1 LILVRLSRLLLVSS
15 VICYIGF
22 DIFSTLVAYS
32 YLGTFEYERSTL
44 IREAFNLAG
53 LPGFIL
59 IKVLVSLLAISAAF
73 WLMER
78 YEQFRGLGAGV
89 LCGATVAGLFVG
101 TSNINILYQG
111 SSIWLLGLDSGT
123 VATIIICGC
132 SLLGLLATGRFTS
145 KPVPIKAD

>member
-1 LILVRLSRLLLVSS
+1 VRLSRLLFISS
-15 VICYIGF
+15 IICYIGF
-22 DIFSTLVAYS
+22 DIFSTLAAYV
-32 YLGTFEYERSTL
+32 YLGSFEYERSTL
-44 IREAFNLAG
+44 IKIAFDLAG

-59 IKVLVSLLAISAAF
+59 IKVVISLIAISAAF

-89 LCGATVAGLFVG
+89 LGGATAAGLFVG

-111 SSIWLLGLDSGT
+111 SSIWILGLDSGT

-132 SLLGLLATGRFTS
+132 SLLGLLATGRFVP
-145 KPVPIKAD
+145 KPAPTKVN

>member
-1 LILVRLSRLLLVSS
+1 MRLSRLLLISS
-15 VICYIGF
+15 IISYIGF
-22 DIFSTLVAYS
+22 DIFSTLAAYS

-44 IREAFNLAG
+44 IRGAFDLAG
-53 LPGFIL
+53 VPGFIL
-59 IKVLVSLLAISAAF
+59 IKVTISLLAISASF

-89 LCGATVAGLFVG
+89 LGGATVAGLFVG

-132 SLLGLLATGRFTS
+132 SLLGLLATGRFAR
-145 KPVPIKAD
+145 KPVPVKINQ

>member
-1 LILVRLSRLLLVSS
+1 VRLSRLLLISS
-15 VICYIGF
+15 IIFYVGF
-22 DIFSTLVAYS
+22 DIFSTLAAYV
-32 YLGTFEYERSTL
+32 YLGSFEYERSAL
-44 IREAFNLAG
+44 IKGAFDFAG
-53 LPGFIL
+53 VPGFVV
-59 IKVLVSLLAISAAF
+59 IKTGISLLAITAAF

-89 LCGATVAGLFVG
+89 LGGATIAGLFVG

-132 SLLGLLATGRFTS
+132 SLIGFLASGRLARKTM
-145 KPVPIKAD
+145 PIKVD

>member
-1 LILVRLSRLLLVSS
+1 VRLSRLLLVSS
-15 VICYIGF
+15 IICYIGF
-22 DIFSTLVAYS
+22 DIFSTLAAFY

-44 IREAFNLAG
+44 IKGAFDLAG
-53 LPGFIL
+53 VPGFIL
-59 IKVLVSLLAISAAF
+59 IKVSVSLLAISAAF

-89 LCGATVAGLFVG
+89 LGGATMAGLFVG

-132 SLLGLLATGRFTS
+132 SLLGLLATGRFIR
-145 KPVPIKAD
+145 KPVPIKTD